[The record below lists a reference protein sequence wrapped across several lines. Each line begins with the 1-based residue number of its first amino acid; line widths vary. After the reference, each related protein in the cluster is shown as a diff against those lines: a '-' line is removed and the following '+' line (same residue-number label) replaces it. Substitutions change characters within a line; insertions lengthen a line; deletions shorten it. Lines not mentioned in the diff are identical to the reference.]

1 MQPSEV
7 LVAEETPFDNIGLLL
22 SLASAQGVA
31 AANAVLRPR
40 ELSSRSYSLLE
51 LLHHADAVSQRGLAD
66 ALRLDPSQIVSLVDG
81 LERRGLVERRP
92 NPDDRRQRSVV
103 LTDAGRDVFGE
114 ARTLVAESLDE
125 VLSGLSPEERGT
137 LRALLQRVVR
147 HGAARPDNAS

>member
-1 MQPSEV
+1 MQQSRV

-40 ELSSRSYSLLE
+40 GLNSRSYSLLE
-51 LLHHADAVSQRGLAD
+51 LLHQADAVSQRGLAD

-103 LTDAGRDVFGE
+103 LTDEGRGVFGE
-114 ARTLVAESLDE
+114 ARTLVRQSLDE
-125 VLSGLSPEERGT
+125 VLSALSPEERGT
-137 LRALLQRVVR
+137 LRSLLQRVVR
-147 HGAARPDNAS
+147 HGAARPDNDS